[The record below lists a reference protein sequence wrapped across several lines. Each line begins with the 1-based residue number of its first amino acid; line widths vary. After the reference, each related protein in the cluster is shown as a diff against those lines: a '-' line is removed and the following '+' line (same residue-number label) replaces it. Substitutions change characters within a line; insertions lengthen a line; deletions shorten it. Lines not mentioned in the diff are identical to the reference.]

1 LKKPGFYAYK
11 DKICLVKVK
20 YMTQEL
26 IDLRTSILEGRYVDA
41 LAIVDELEGMSKQ
54 SILANIQS
62 FLDRMMM
69 HLIKN
74 QVEQRLTNSWAASIA
89 DSIIRIKRLNTKE
102 NKTSYYLKADEWDEI
117 IEESLNA
124 AIIAASVEVFNG
136 ELSPTQLSELVDRTK
151 VINNT
156 KTLLG
161 LIYVHSARELPD
173 MIPNYLAQLP
183 AGEDWKEGRR

>member
-1 LKKPGFYAYK
+1 
-11 DKICLVKVK
+11 
-20 YMTQEL
+20 MSQEL

-41 LAIVDELEGMSKQ
+41 LAIVDDLEGMSKQ

-74 QVEQRLTNSWAASIA
+74 QVDQRLTNYRAASIA

-117 IEESLNA
+117 IEESLKA

-136 ELSPTQLSELVDRTK
+136 ELSPNQLSELVERTK

-183 AGEDWKEGRR
+183 GGEDWKEGRR